1 MGEGPGISTPAYT
14 RGLCPSQGTTEKEP
28 ASVHSQ
34 GVLQGFVPQGKDKG
48 LTPRTPP
55 YCQQVCRREHLYKTA
70 LPWHTPSLPGSI
82 PQTGCRWRLPV
93 ASGRVSFLVAPGEH
107 ASGSETGGPW
117 PRETRKRC
125 VSSPEPDVPGL
136 RPIHSKPPSS
146 HLRAS
151 CLSKGISG
159 PLEQIWVAL
168 DRQGHWLSTQE
179 ANMAC
184 RGGRSR
190 SEGSQTTKHS
200 TVLGSFTCF
209 HHTWHSLCLIY
220 LSCPVG

>member
-1 MGEGPGISTPAYT
+1 MGEGPGTSRPAYT

-34 GVLQGFVPQGKDKG
+34 GALQGFVPQGKDKG

-55 YCQQVCRREHLYKTA
+55 YCQQACRREHLYKTA

-93 ASGRVSFLVAPGEH
+93 ASGRVSSLVAPGEH

-117 PRETRKRC
+117 PGETRKRC

-168 DRQGHWLSTQE
+168 DRQGHSLSTRRRTG
-179 ANMAC
+179 MPW
-184 RGGRSR
+184 GREQKQRLSNNETLHCTR
-190 SEGSQTTKHS
+190 LVHLFPSHLAL
-200 TVLGSFTCF
+200 TVSDLPR
-209 HHTWHSLCLIY
+209 
-220 LSCPVG
+220 CPVG